1 MHTHIS
7 SIIEEDDEL
16 IEHAQR
22 EFEAD
27 DDAELSLNQK
37 DAEAAGLRY
46 VNDSE
51 PGIRRRR
58 AGKGFT
64 YIGVDGDTVRDPN
77 VLSRIR
83 SLVLPPA
90 WTDVWICRFADGH
103 IQATG
108 IDQKGRKQY
117 RYHQRWRELRDEAKF
132 GRMVAFGKALPALR
146 KRVEKDLAKRELSRD
161 KVVAAVI
168 RLLETTLI
176 RVGNRQYVKENKSFG
191 LTTLRDRHV
200 DIEGTTVNFEFRGK
214 SGKVTT
220 CKLKDRRLARI
231 VKSCRDVPGQELF
244 QYYGEDGARHAVTSS
259 EVNAYLHDA
268 MGEDFTAKDFR
279 TWAGTV
285 HAALALMVL
294 GVCET
299 PRKAKRNITAAV
311 KQVAARLNN
320 TVAVC
325 RKSYIHPAVMNAYLE
340 GRLVPGIEL
349 GDLATDGGIVDM
361 SAFEAAEPAVLR
373 FLEDCLHI
381 KEVRPASH

>member
-1 MHTHIS
+1 MTALDT
-7 SIIEEDDEL
+7 SILEDDDPFVEQA
-16 IEHAQR
+16 HR
-22 EFEAD
+22 ETED
-27 DDAELSLNQK
+27 EDAELHLNQR

-46 VNDSE
+46 VSDSE

-64 YIGVDGDTVRDPN
+64 YVGGDGETVRDAK
-77 VLSRIR
+77 VMSRIR
-83 SLVLPPA
+83 ALVLPPA

-132 GRMVAFGKALPALR
+132 GRMIAFGKALPALR
-146 KRVEKDLAKRELSRD
+146 DQVEKDLAKSGLPRE
-161 KVVAAVI
+161 KVIAAVV

-200 DIEGTTVNFEFRGK
+200 EIAGATVNFEFRGK
-214 SGKVTT
+214 SGKTT
-220 CKLKDRRLARI
+220 VCKLRDRRLARI
-231 VKSCRDVPGQELF
+231 VKSCREVPGQELF
-244 QYYGEDGARHAVTSS
+244 QYYGEDGARCPVTSND
-259 EVNAYLHDA
+259 VNQYLQDA
-268 MGEDFTAKDFR
+268 MGQEFTAKDFR

-285 HAALALMVL
+285 HAALALMQL
-294 GVCET
+294 GACDN
-299 PRKAKRNITAAV
+299 PRKAKRNLTAAV

-340 GRLVPGIEL
+340 GKLVPGLSTSCGEGETIEL
-349 GDLATDGGIVDM
+349 PSFNEAEADVLA
-361 SAFEAAEPAVLR
+361 
-373 FLEDCLHI
+373 FLEDCLKI
-381 KEVRPASH
+381 KETAGAAH